1 MKFINQDSMRKSNSK
16 TTFTSDE
23 LTEII
28 SLVSELEQADQVK
41 QKRIREKIRK
51 IGLYWSEVTPPKTP
65 YNVANLK
72 MLFDK
77 DVLKVSEVSS
87 GVISP
92 RKSAQEVAKEDSSF
106 SLPMSTGILQVVS
119 GGSGRKS
126 SDEHYIID
134 LCDEVLGQ
142 RANRQHRFDFLRGD
156 TGMTLPVDAYYPGLD
171 LVIEYYESQH
181 TKSTPFFDRK
191 QTVSGVSRGEQRRM
205 YDRRR
210 QELLPQFGIK
220 LVIISYSDFGMSK
233 KLVRNRERDI
243 LIIREIL
250 IKANVLS

>member
-1 MKFINQDSMRKSNSK
+1 MKTRNSK

-28 SLVSELEQADQVK
+28 SLVRELEQADPVR
-41 QKRIREKIRK
+41 QKRIRDKIRK
-51 IGLYWSEVTPPKTP
+51 IGLYWLEVAPPKTP
-65 YNVANLK
+65 YTVANVK
-72 MLFDK
+72 KLFDK
-77 DVLKVSEVSS
+77 GVLKISDGSS
-87 GVISP
+87 GGISL
-92 RKSAQEVAKEDSSF
+92 RKSTQEVAKEDSSF
-106 SLPMSTGILQVVS
+106 SAPMSTGILPVVS
-119 GGSGRKS
+119 GGNGRKS

-156 TGMTLPVDAYYPGLD
+156 TGVTLPVDAYYPGLD
-171 LVIEYYESQH
+171 LVIEYHESQH

-191 QTVSGVSRGEQRRM
+191 ATVSGVSRGEQRRI

-220 LVIISYSDFGMSK
+220 LVIISYSDFGLSK
-233 KLVRNRERDI
+233 KIVRNRERDI

-250 IKANVLS
+250 TKANVVS